1 MHNFPCE
8 FEKGMTGLNHFQLK
22 ITSDKGMCKM
32 SSLLTGIAACLS
44 LCCRRAANSRSR
56 PEIMSPEKKGSQ
68 RDGFGGE
75 AAEIFFSSTVFR
87 CHMCYKLGRCFR
99 SGSPFKIS
107 FAIQRRAKLCS
118 CREAA
123 AAQRPPAR
131 CVSFLTTP
139 LLYGTSLLE
148 TQNSK

>member
-1 MHNFPCE
+1 
-8 FEKGMTGLNHFQLK
+8 
-22 ITSDKGMCKM
+22 M
-32 SSLLTGIAACLS
+32 SSLLTGIAAAAGRCHQKE
-44 LCCRRAANSRSR
+44 RRQQRTVLAEK
-56 PEIMSPEKKGSQ
+56 PEIFSTAMS
-68 RDGFGGE
+68 
-75 AAEIFFSSTVFR
+75 VFR